1 MPRDGRDTTPEG
13 LETVRVAAGVIRRS
27 DGCVL
32 VSRRLPGKH
41 MAGAWEF
48 PGGKVQASE
57 TPRQTLDRELYE
69 ELGVSV
75 RRALRIMSYE
85 QEYPDRLIELHF
97 YLVSEYSGAPRGR
110 EAQEL
115 AWELPERLGELG
127 FLPADRPLVELLIQQ
142 TASMKAKFGR

>member
-1 MPRDGRDTTPEG
+1 MR
-13 LETVRVAAGVIRRS
+13 TVRVAAGVIRRD

-48 PGGKVQASE
+48 PGGKVRPSE
-57 TPRQTLDRELYE
+57 APRETLDRELRE

-97 YLVSEYSGAPRGR
+97 YRVTEYSGTPRGR
-110 EAQEL
+110 ERQEL

-127 FLPADRPLVELLIQQ
+127 FLPADRPLVDWLIQQ
-142 TASMKAKFGR
+142 TASTKAK